1 VTRGDSVL
9 RQTATNVARFR
20 CRPVNPAIA
29 PLANATAICTST
41 EMPGPEREPA
51 YLRIASDLRRR
62 IHDESLRPGQ
72 RVPSMRRLAKTWKV
86 ALATASKALGVLV
99 QEGLLRTAPRIGN
112 VVTGPAHREIREQA
126 KNTRSLTRASIVQA
140 AIEMADE
147 EGLSAL
153 SMRGVAAKMGWPV
166 TSLYRHVAKKEE
178 LLQLMVDAAMREELH
193 PPPRGDWRARV
204 QVGARLVW
212 QLARRHPW
220 STRVM
225 TLTRPIPS
233 AVSLTHAE
241 WMLCALRETGA
252 DAVTA
257 MQMHVTLYAY
267 AQGLATNLESE
278 AEAQGETGVDEEGW
292 MQSRGPEFAALAA
305 TGAFPTFAQILGE
318 IRGGFDLDLDR
329 VFEFGLG
336 LLLDGFARAMARKQ
350 G

>member
-1 VTRGDSVL
+1 M
-9 RQTATNVARFR
+9 
-20 CRPVNPAIA
+20 PA
-29 PLANATAICTST
+29 
-41 EMPGPEREPA
+41 PEREPA

-62 IHDESLRPGQ
+62 IRDGSLRPGQ
-72 RVPSMRRLAKTWKV
+72 RVPSTRRLAKTWKV
-86 ALATASKALGVLV
+86 ALATASKALGLLV
-99 QEGLLRTAPRIGN
+99 QEGLLRTAPRVGN
-112 VVTGPAHREIREQA
+112 VVMGPALRETREGS
-126 KNTRSLTRASIVQA
+126 KNSRSLTRASIVQA
-140 AIEMADE
+140 AIEMADQ

-166 TSLYRHVAKKEE
+166 TSLYRHIAKKEE
-178 LLQLMVDAAMREELH
+178 LLHLMLDAAMREQLH
-193 PPPRGDWRARV
+193 PPPHGDWRARV

-220 STRVM
+220 STRVL

-241 WMLCALRETGA
+241 WMLSALREAGA

-267 AQGLATNLESE
+267 VQGLATNLESE

-292 MQSRGPEFAALAA
+292 MQSRGLQFAALAE
-305 TGAFPTFAQILGE
+305 TGAFPTFARILGE
-318 IRGGFDLDLDR
+318 LRGGFDLDLDR
-329 VFEFGLG
+329 LFEFGLR
-336 LLLDGFARAMARKQ
+336 LLLDGFARALLPDVS

>member
-1 VTRGDSVL
+1 M
-9 RQTATNVARFR
+9 
-20 CRPVNPAIA
+20 PA
-29 PLANATAICTST
+29 
-41 EMPGPEREPA
+41 PEREPA

-62 IHDESLRPGQ
+62 IRDGSLRPGQ
-72 RVPSMRRLAKTWKV
+72 RVPSTRRLAKSWKV
-86 ALATASKALGVLV
+86 ALATASKALGLLV
-99 QEGLLRTAPRIGN
+99 QEGLLRTAPRVGN
-112 VVTGPAHREIREQA
+112 VVMGPALRETREGS
-126 KNTRSLTRASIVQA
+126 KNSRSLTRASIVQA
-140 AIEMADE
+140 AIEMADQ

-178 LLQLMVDAAMREELH
+178 LLHLMVDAAMREELH
-193 PPPRGDWRARV
+193 PPPHGDWRARV

-233 AVSLTHAE
+233 PVSLTHAE
-241 WMLCALRETGA
+241 WMLSALREAGA

-267 AQGLATNLESE
+267 VQGLATNLESE

-292 MQSRGPEFAALAA
+292 MQSRGLEFAALAA
-305 TGAFPTFAQILGE
+305 TGAFPTFARILGE
-318 IRGGFDLDLDR
+318 LSGGFDLDLDR
-329 VFEFGLG
+329 LFEFGLG
-336 LLLDGFARAMARKQ
+336 LLLDGFARAMASGTQ
-350 G
+350 PDPQ